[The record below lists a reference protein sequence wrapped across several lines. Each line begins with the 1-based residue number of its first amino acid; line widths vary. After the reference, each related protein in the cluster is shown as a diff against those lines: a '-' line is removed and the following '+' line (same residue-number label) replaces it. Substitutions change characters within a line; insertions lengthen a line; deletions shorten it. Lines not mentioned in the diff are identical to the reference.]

1 MTGPEPVMQALDLF
15 DQLLDEM
22 ETLAEECDV

>member
-1 MTGPEPVMQALDLF
+1 MTGPEPVQAALDLF

-22 ETLAEECDV
+22 EELAGE